1 MHLINFLNFS
11 DLDCFLVKKI
21 LEDQE
26 QSYCGHQDYHNEQTV
41 LEEEGGHIDPLAEG
55 RSKAVIAFL
64 MKKRPVSSDRFKFS
78 DLVEVKVKFIVE
90 CIGEI
95 NELKVRDY
103 FDSDHFMTQTQEKHS
118 YADVGNHLEYSFNCF

>member
-41 LEEEGGHIDPLAEG
+41 LEKEGGQVDPLTEG
-55 RSKAVIAFL
+55 RYKAVIVFL
-64 MKKRPVSSDRFKFS
+64 MKKGPVASDGFKFS

-90 CIGEI
+90 YIREI
-95 NELKVRDY
+95 DKLKVRDY
-103 FDSDHFMTQTQEKHS
+103 FDSYHFMTQTQEKNS
-118 YADVGNHLEYSFNCF
+118 YSDVGNHIEYCFDCF